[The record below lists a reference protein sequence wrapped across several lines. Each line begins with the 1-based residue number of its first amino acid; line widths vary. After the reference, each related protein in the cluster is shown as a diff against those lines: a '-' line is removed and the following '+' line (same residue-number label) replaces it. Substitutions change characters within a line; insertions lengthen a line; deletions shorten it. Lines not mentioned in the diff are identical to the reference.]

1 VLRQTYIFLRC
12 EYNHITAYT
21 RTPQS
26 IILRHHHRNT
36 PRHTRTY
43 VSPYYAQDI
52 NRTSAFNRINH
63 TPHSPRLS
71 QSSIT
76 YIKQYTFHVD
86 TYRCILQ
93 HIIRILKIY
102 FTANH
107 TSNNLLFS
115 NRKRDPTNAH
125 NRNILHTSIQNN

>member
-1 VLRQTYIFLRC
+1 MTIASIFHTVIRQQPKRCVNKTYIFLC
-12 EYNHITAYT
+12 YEYNHITAYT
-21 RTPQS
+21 RTPQTN
-26 IILRHHHRNT
+26 ILRHHYHNT

-43 VSPYYAQDI
+43 VSPYYEQDI
-52 NRTSAFNRINH
+52 NRTSDSNRINH

-76 YIKQYTFHVD
+76 CIKQYTFHVD

-102 FTANH
+102 SH
-107 TSNNLLFS
+107 S
-115 NRKRDPTNAH
+115 KPH
-125 NRNILHTSIQNN
+125 IK